1 MCCVDQILIYSKMY
15 SYTGERCV
23 WRCGDGGDGQ
33 VEVGRYGLKLVCH
46 AVLQVSPYSSI
57 WCAGYLIIVLHL
69 IKTRAVSQM
78 PAKS

>member
-1 MCCVDQILIYSKMY
+1 MKCVS
-15 SYTGERCV
+15 
-23 WRCGDGGDGQ
+23 WRCGDGGGGQ
-33 VEVGRYGLKLVCH
+33 VEVEGRYGLKLVCH